1 MPHWL
6 DTGIEYL
13 KGVGP
18 QRAEALKKEFESV
31 KGQKNA
37 KGNVNTAAMRRIAAD
52 IIEEEKKLKSG
63 N

>member
-1 MPHWL
+1 MK
-6 DTGIEYL
+6 I
-13 KGVGP
+13 
-18 QRAEALKKEFESV
+18 EALKKEFESV